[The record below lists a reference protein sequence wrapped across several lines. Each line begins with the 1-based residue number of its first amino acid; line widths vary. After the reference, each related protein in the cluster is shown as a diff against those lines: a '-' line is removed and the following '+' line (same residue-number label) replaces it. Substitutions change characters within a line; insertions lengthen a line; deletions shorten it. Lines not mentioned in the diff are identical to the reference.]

1 MQMPEDVPLAESEL
15 IYQEGRPEMNTDQDG
30 VFTVRHTELV
40 GQIVVPDN
48 TVCGQRLLSF
58 NVTTGM
64 GKWLSKIGQF
74 QKFRV
79 KHMIVSYLPQC
90 AATTQGGMLGW
101 FNCDT
106 DTSIV
111 PGEGIVTLQD
121 AYAHRGALAGTVWR
135 GMVWHYMPDEHQQW
149 YYVARVGVSNRFTT
163 PAIFNMVATEAIVSG
178 YTAGLVSVTYEFEFL
193 EPDISGN
200 TSGDSCYYIA
210 YSATM
215 TAKNPFNGMKRMEIY
230 YQDEDVPSNQIIQ
243 TISVTN
249 KTDAVTIGRMTLP
262 RGFYSLDIR
271 ILGSGFNSRSPLCG
285 MKGSYEWLVDSGGN
299 STYFE
304 TVSSSG
310 NVAQVTGLF
319 YSSGASTKQIPDDY
333 FDIVFT
339 GVTSLVSG
347 RLAVQAM
354 DRGPLFLD
362 PLSSITKTGLDRII
376 EEQVRKCMK
385 KAQPCPPDLKSSS
398 FLNVS
403 SATGEIDKTL
413 AELVRLRR
421 SRKSD

>member
-1 MQMPEDVPLAESEL
+1 MQMPEDVPLAESEM
-15 IYQEGRPEMNTDQDG
+15 IYQEGRPEMSSDSNG

-58 NVTTGM
+58 NVTAGM

-79 KHMIVSYLPQC
+79 KHMFVSYLPQC

-106 DTSIV
+106 DTNIV
-111 PGEGIVTLQD
+111 VGEGIVTLQD
-121 AYAHRGALAGTVWR
+121 AYVHRGALAGAVWR

-163 PAIFNMVATEAIVSG
+163 PAIFNLVATEAIVSG

-193 EPDISGN
+193 EPDVGGN
-200 TSGDSCYYIA
+200 ASGDSCYYIA
-210 YSATM
+210 NPAV
-215 TAKNPFNGMKRMEIY
+215 ANPGNPFQGMERMEIY
-230 YQDEDVPSNQIIQ
+230 FQDEDVPSNQLTQ

-249 KTDAVTIGRMTLP
+249 NLDATAIGRMTLP

-271 ILGSGFNSRSPLCG
+271 TLGTGLVPAYPFCG
-285 MKGSYEWLVDSGGN
+285 MQGSYEWLVDSNGN

-304 TVSSSG
+304 TLSLSG
-310 NVAQVTGLF
+310 NVMQATGLF
-319 YSSGASTKQIPDDY
+319 YSSGASTKRIPEDY
-333 FDIVFT
+333 FFVVFT
-339 GVTSLVSG
+339 SFTTYTEG
-347 RLAVQAM
+347 RLSVQAL

-362 PLSSITKTGLDRII
+362 PLSSLTKTGLDRII

-385 KAQPCPPDLKSSS
+385 KAQPCLPTLKSSS

-403 SATGEIDKTL
+403 STTGEIDKTL